1 MPNNNSCSSL
11 SLTSALILVRDTIYT
26 FNQISYSTDEKT
38 IENINVLDIE
48 FSILRYNV
56 IFPIFCVKHLL
67 FCMNNDQAKSMLN
80 VKN

>member
-48 FSILRYNV
+48 FSILRYIPN
-56 IFPIFCVKHLL
+56 ILRQTIITLYEK
-67 FCMNNDQAKSMLN
+67 
-80 VKN
+80 